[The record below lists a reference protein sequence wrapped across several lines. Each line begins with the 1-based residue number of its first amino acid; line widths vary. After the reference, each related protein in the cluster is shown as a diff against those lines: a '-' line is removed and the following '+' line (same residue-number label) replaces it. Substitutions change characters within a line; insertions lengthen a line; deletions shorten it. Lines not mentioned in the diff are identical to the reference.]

1 MIHNTDCNEIS
12 ETMLANQFKDSAI
25 LVTGATGMIG
35 QNIVRIIME
44 LNELYNANITL
55 FAHVRN
61 RNKCNIVLENY
72 ASIPNFKIVECD
84 ITSPFFKEELSGRYI
99 DYIIHTVGVTGG
111 SLQHLQRPMDTI
123 DVSLRGTRNV
133 LDLSKNTQCK
143 GIVFT
148 SSLEVYGNTGV
159 DKPYIFETDGGYI
172 DPVNVRSSYSESK
185 RMCECMFASY
195 AKQYGIPATVAR
207 LTASFGYGVSY
218 ADNRVFAQFAKNIRT
233 ADRSCNMVRVG
244 DELAAELSSYGI
256 SVVHDRTLHDGESYN
271 DAYENSLASI
281 QSYLAKYPSIVYV
294 LDLHRDAV
302 QDANGTQYK
311 LVTAEDPAAAQVS
324 LIMGVAHDGWQDNLR
339 LAIAVQEKLE
349 SQSPTLMRPI
359 TLLNY
364 RYNQFAAPG
373 SLLVEVGAAGNSLD
387 EALRAARL
395 FAKGFAE
402 TILGR

>member
-1 MIHNTDCNEIS
+1 VLLAGRSLAVQEDDAPQPDPEPEPEPENPAPAPS
-12 ETMLANQFKDSAI
+12 EDPAPQP
-25 LVTGATGMIG
+25 GADNGVPA
-35 QNIVRIIME
+35 Q
-44 LNELYNANITL
+44 
-55 FAHVRN
+55 
-61 RNKCNIVLENY
+61 
-72 ASIPNFKIVECD
+72 
-84 ITSPFFKEELSGRYI
+84 
-99 DYIIHTVGVTGG
+99 TVDPR
-111 SLQHLQRPMDTI
+111 S
-123 DVSLRGTRNV
+123 
-133 LDLSKNTQCK
+133 
-143 GIVFT
+143 
-148 SSLEVYGNTGV
+148 
-159 DKPYIFETDGGYI
+159 TDGYSIINGVYI
-172 DPVNVRSSYSESK
+172 KNKSSRTLDPAVLGDRQFAACPQQGPQVLIVHSHASESYT
-185 RMCECMFASY
+185 MPPGQEYVPSGTF
-195 AKQYGIPATVAR
+195 
-207 LTASFGYGVSY
+207 
-218 ADNRVFAQFAKNIRT
+218 RT

>member
-1 MIHNTDCNEIS
+1 MKQAILRRG
-12 ETMLANQFKDSAI
+12 LALLLAAAALGTVLAGAGADSAAA
-25 LVTGATGMIG
+25 LWQSVSRRPHLSRGLLRWELGDLLGLDGLSAATVLALGQSPVLLAGRSLAVQEDDAPQPDPEPEDPQEDPAPSEDPAPQPGADNGVPA
-35 QNIVRIIME
+35 Q
-44 LNELYNANITL
+44 
-55 FAHVRN
+55 
-61 RNKCNIVLENY
+61 
-72 ASIPNFKIVECD
+72 
-84 ITSPFFKEELSGRYI
+84 
-99 DYIIHTVGVTGG
+99 TVDPR
-111 SLQHLQRPMDTI
+111 S
-123 DVSLRGTRNV
+123 
-133 LDLSKNTQCK
+133 
-143 GIVFT
+143 
-148 SSLEVYGNTGV
+148 
-159 DKPYIFETDGGYI
+159 TDGYSIMLGDRQFAACPQQGPQVLI
-172 DPVNVRSSYSESK
+172 VHSHASESYT
-185 RMCECMFASY
+185 MPPGQEYVPSGTF
-195 AKQYGIPATVAR
+195 
-207 LTASFGYGVSY
+207 
-218 ADNRVFAQFAKNIRT
+218 RT

-402 TILGR
+402 TILGQ

>member
-1 MIHNTDCNEIS
+1 MKQVILRRG
-12 ETMLANQFKDSAI
+12 LALLLAAAALGAVLAGGGADSAAALWQSVSRRPNVSRGLLRWELGDI
-25 LVTGATGMIG
+25 LGLDGLSAPTVLALGQSPVLLAGRTLAVRDAAPQPEDPDQPAAPEAPAPAPPEEQDPQPGADNGVPA
-35 QNIVRIIME
+35 Q
-44 LNELYNANITL
+44 
-55 FAHVRN
+55 
-61 RNKCNIVLENY
+61 
-72 ASIPNFKIVECD
+72 
-84 ITSPFFKEELSGRYI
+84 
-99 DYIIHTVGVTGG
+99 TVDPR
-111 SLQHLQRPMDTI
+111 S
-123 DVSLRGTRNV
+123 
-133 LDLSKNTQCK
+133 
-143 GIVFT
+143 
-148 SSLEVYGNTGV
+148 
-159 DKPYIFETDGGYI
+159 TDGYSIINGVYI
-172 DPVNVRSSYSESK
+172 KNKSSRTLDPAVLGDRQFVACPQQGPQVLIVHSHASESYT
-185 RMCECMFASY
+185 MPPGQEYVPSGTF
-195 AKQYGIPATVAR
+195 
-207 LTASFGYGVSY
+207 
-218 ADNRVFAQFAKNIRT
+218 RT

>member
-1 MIHNTDCNEIS
+1 MKQAILRRG
-12 ETMLANQFKDSAI
+12 LALLLAAAALGTVLAGAGADSAAA
-25 LVTGATGMIG
+25 LWQSVSRRPHLSRGLLRWELGDLLGLDGLSAATVLALGQSPVLLAGRSLAVQEDDAPQPDPEPEDPQEDPAPSEDPAPQPGADNGVPA
-35 QNIVRIIME
+35 Q
-44 LNELYNANITL
+44 
-55 FAHVRN
+55 
-61 RNKCNIVLENY
+61 
-72 ASIPNFKIVECD
+72 
-84 ITSPFFKEELSGRYI
+84 
-99 DYIIHTVGVTGG
+99 TVDPR
-111 SLQHLQRPMDTI
+111 S
-123 DVSLRGTRNV
+123 
-133 LDLSKNTQCK
+133 
-143 GIVFT
+143 
-148 SSLEVYGNTGV
+148 
-159 DKPYIFETDGGYI
+159 TDGYSIINGVYI
-172 DPVNVRSSYSESK
+172 KNKSSRTLEPAVLGDRQFVACPQQGPQVLIVHSHASESYT
-185 RMCECMFASY
+185 MPPGQEYVPSGTF
-195 AKQYGIPATVAR
+195 
-207 LTASFGYGVSY
+207 
-218 ADNRVFAQFAKNIRT
+218 RT

>member
-1 MIHNTDCNEIS
+1 MKQAILRRG
-12 ETMLANQFKDSAI
+12 LALLLAAAALGTVLTGGGADSAAA
-25 LVTGATGMIG
+25 LWQSVSRRPHLSRGLLRWELGDLLGLDGLSAATVLALG
-35 QNIVRIIME
+35 QSPVLLAGRSLAVLGDRQFAACPQQGPQVLIVHSH
-44 LNELYNANITL
+44 A
-55 FAHVRN
+55 
-61 RNKCNIVLENY
+61 
-72 ASIPNFKIVECD
+72 
-84 ITSPFFKEELSGRYI
+84 
-99 DYIIHTVGVTGG
+99 
-111 SLQHLQRPMDTI
+111 
-123 DVSLRGTRNV
+123 
-133 LDLSKNTQCK
+133 
-143 GIVFT
+143 
-148 SSLEVYGNTGV
+148 
-159 DKPYIFETDGGYI
+159 
-172 DPVNVRSSYSESK
+172 SESYT
-185 RMCECMFASY
+185 MPPGQEYVPSGTF
-195 AKQYGIPATVAR
+195 
-207 LTASFGYGVSY
+207 
-218 ADNRVFAQFAKNIRT
+218 RT

>member
-1 MIHNTDCNEIS
+1 MKQAILRRG
-12 ETMLANQFKDSAI
+12 LALLLAAAALGTVLAGAGADSAAA
-25 LVTGATGMIG
+25 LWQSVSRRPNVSRGLLRWELGDLLGLDGLSAATVLALGQSPVLLAGRSLAVQEDDAPQPGADNGVPA
-35 QNIVRIIME
+35 Q
-44 LNELYNANITL
+44 
-55 FAHVRN
+55 
-61 RNKCNIVLENY
+61 
-72 ASIPNFKIVECD
+72 
-84 ITSPFFKEELSGRYI
+84 
-99 DYIIHTVGVTGG
+99 TVDPR
-111 SLQHLQRPMDTI
+111 S
-123 DVSLRGTRNV
+123 
-133 LDLSKNTQCK
+133 
-143 GIVFT
+143 
-148 SSLEVYGNTGV
+148 
-159 DKPYIFETDGGYI
+159 TDGYSIINGVYI
-172 DPVNVRSSYSESK
+172 KNKSSRTLDPAVLGDRQFVACPQQGPQVLIVHSHASESYT
-185 RMCECMFASY
+185 MPPGQEYVPSGTF
-195 AKQYGIPATVAR
+195 
-207 LTASFGYGVSY
+207 
-218 ADNRVFAQFAKNIRT
+218 RT

>member
-1 MIHNTDCNEIS
+1 MKQAILRRG
-12 ETMLANQFKDSAI
+12 LALLLAAAALGTVLAGAGADSAAA
-25 LVTGATGMIG
+25 LWQSVSRRPHLSRGLLRWELGDLLGLDGLSAATVLALGQSPVLLAGRSLAVQEDDAPQPGADNGVPA
-35 QNIVRIIME
+35 Q
-44 LNELYNANITL
+44 
-55 FAHVRN
+55 
-61 RNKCNIVLENY
+61 
-72 ASIPNFKIVECD
+72 
-84 ITSPFFKEELSGRYI
+84 
-99 DYIIHTVGVTGG
+99 TVDPR
-111 SLQHLQRPMDTI
+111 S
-123 DVSLRGTRNV
+123 
-133 LDLSKNTQCK
+133 
-143 GIVFT
+143 
-148 SSLEVYGNTGV
+148 
-159 DKPYIFETDGGYI
+159 TDGYSIINGVYI
-172 DPVNVRSSYSESK
+172 KNKSSRTLDPAVLGDRQFAACPQQGPQVLIVHSHASESYT
-185 RMCECMFASY
+185 MPPGQEYVPSGTF
-195 AKQYGIPATVAR
+195 
-207 LTASFGYGVSY
+207 
-218 ADNRVFAQFAKNIRT
+218 RT

-349 SQSPTLMRPI
+349 SRSPTLMRPI

>member
-1 MIHNTDCNEIS
+1 MKQAILRRG
-12 ETMLANQFKDSAI
+12 LALLLAAAALGTVLAGAGADSAAA
-25 LVTGATGMIG
+25 LWQSVSRRPHLSRGLLRWELGDLLGLDGLSAATVLALG
-35 QNIVRIIME
+35 QSP
-44 LNELYNANITL
+44 
-55 FAHVRN
+55 
-61 RNKCNIVLENY
+61 VLL
-72 ASIPNFKIVECD
+72 A
-84 ITSPFFKEELSGRYI
+84 GRSLAVQE
-99 DYIIHTVGVTGG
+99 DDAPAQTVDPR
-111 SLQHLQRPMDTI
+111 S
-123 DVSLRGTRNV
+123 
-133 LDLSKNTQCK
+133 
-143 GIVFT
+143 
-148 SSLEVYGNTGV
+148 
-159 DKPYIFETDGGYI
+159 TDGYSIINGVYI
-172 DPVNVRSSYSESK
+172 KNKSSRTLDPAVLGDRQFAACPQQGPQVLIVHSHASESYT
-185 RMCECMFASY
+185 MPPGQEYVPSGTF
-195 AKQYGIPATVAR
+195 
-207 LTASFGYGVSY
+207 
-218 ADNRVFAQFAKNIRT
+218 RT

-349 SQSPTLMRPI
+349 SRSPTLMRPI